1 MLCYALLSGPSR
13 RRLAA
18 DPWLAHFDW
27 IFPDPGDPAVCPG
40 ADLVVVEGGLVDAR
54 WRAALAGLR
63 CRCWCFD
70 GAGEWDWPAPVEVFR
85 GAFDPEVL
93 GDRLM
98 AWLWVDGHADPTC
111 FAGHAMALTNG
122 RLSFRTVAPSRY
134 LLQMTVSPTAEVGGD
149 VALYLESPGRA
160 LVVLADAIGHGA
172 DAALDAA
179 LFVLGAMREL
189 APGSL
194 TAAQL
199 ARLCRFL
206 AERVAIGRFVA
217 AACIDV
223 DLAAGRVRLVNA
235 GMPDILCL
243 DAGGAPQ
250 RYPASQPPLGLG
262 VCPGAEVREL
272 ALVPDSLWVMCSDG
286 VDGEALRR
294 TLGRMPSCAL
304 PGDDCRVLACPLC
317 KSAQTDDDASQIIV
331 RIPSFQ

>member
-18 DPWLAHFDW
+18 DAWLAHFDW
-27 IFPDPGDPAVCPG
+27 ILLDPADDTGCPG
-40 ADLVVVEGGLVDAR
+40 AALVVVESGLADAR
-54 WRAALAGLR
+54 WRRALAGLP

-70 GAGEWDWPAPVEVFR
+70 GADGWDWPATVEVFR
-85 GAFDPEVL
+85 TAFDPEVL

-98 AWLWVDGHADPTC
+98 AWLWVDRHADPTC
-111 FAGHAMALTNG
+111 FAGHAMVLTNG

-134 LLQMTVSPTAEVGGD
+134 LLQMTVSPTAEIGGD

-189 APGSL
+189 APGVL
-194 TAAQL
+194 AAAPL

-206 AERVAIGRFVA
+206 AGRIAVGRFVA
-217 AACIDV
+217 AACIDF

-243 DAGGAPQ
+243 DAGGALQ
-250 RYPASQPPLGLG
+250 RFPASLPPLGLG
-262 VCPGAEVREL
+262 ICPGAEVHEL
-272 ALVPDSLWVMCSDG
+272 ALVPDSLWVLCSDG

-294 TLGRMPSCAL
+294 TLSRLPTCLS
-304 PGDDCRVLACPLC
+304 PGDDCGVLACPLC
-317 KSAQTDDDASQIIV
+317 KSVQTDDDASQIIV
-331 RIPSFQ
+331 RIPAAQ